1 LRFQRKFKTAGGLIK
16 SRTGLVFSNSSSYTL
31 VMNTK
36 QFEHQLTKE
45 KAKLEK
51 QLHGVLTAL
60 EAVALLTGKRVATAA
75 APLKKKAF
83 KQSAKARKAMS
94 AAKKA
99 WWAARK
105 KQAKAA

>member
-1 LRFQRKFKTAGGLIK
+1 
-16 SRTGLVFSNSSSYTL
+16 
-31 VMNTK
+31 MNTK
-36 QFEHQLTKE
+36 QFERQLRTE

-51 QLHGVLTAL
+51 QLHGVVTTL
-60 EAVALLTGKRVATAA
+60 EALALLTGKRVATAA

-99 WWAARK
+99 WWAAKK
-105 KQAKAA
+105 KQTKAA